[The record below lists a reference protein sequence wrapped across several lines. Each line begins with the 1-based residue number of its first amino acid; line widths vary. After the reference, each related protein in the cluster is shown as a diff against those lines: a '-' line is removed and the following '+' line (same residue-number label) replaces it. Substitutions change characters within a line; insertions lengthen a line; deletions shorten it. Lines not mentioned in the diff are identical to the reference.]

1 MAMDEDTRLP
11 NYDPAFHRNVA
22 KWGATICFVAVIVE
36 ICIFSLVDPT
46 RTSCPDWKIQNGGEH
61 PISLGVIFALT
72 LFPAFWACFVF
83 LRWKLF
89 SKLIHASAMGTPP
102 FIPKIFGNS
111 QIDRFTFPHNQVFL
125 AVLVLWCIF
134 CTSPL
139 WLMLF
144 NCTGL
149 ARYLL

>member
-1 MAMDEDTRLP
+1 MDEDTRLP
-11 NYDPAFHRNVA
+11 NYDPAFHRTVA
-22 KWGATICFVAVIVE
+22 KWGAIICFVAVIVE
-36 ICIFSLVDPT
+36 TCIFSLVDPAH
-46 RTSCPDWKIQNGGEH
+46 TSCPEWKIQNGSEH

-72 LFPAFWACFVF
+72 VFPAFWACFVF
-83 LRWKLF
+83 LRWKHF
-89 SKLIHASAMGTPP
+89 SKVSQAAAMGRYMPR
-102 FIPKIFGNS
+102 FLDDHS
-111 QIDRFTFPHNQVFL
+111 QIDPFTFPNNQVFL
-125 AVLVLWCIF
+125 VVVLLRCIF